1 VPVYFGFRFIL
12 APSHWRGIRTAF
24 SVVGYIPT
32 FLRPSDVQ
40 QGGNNLARSNY
51 SFQKRQKE
59 LARMKKKEEK
69 RKRKLEKNNPPEEET
84 PEQERTQ

>member
-1 VPVYFGFRFIL
+1 LAQNPKRLSTLWGTSQHVY
-12 APSHWRGIRTAF
+12 A
-24 SVVGYIPT
+24 
-32 FLRPSDVQ
+32 PSDVQ

-69 RKRKLEKNNPPEEET
+69 RKRKFEKNNPPEEET
-84 PEQERTQ
+84 PEQEQTE